1 MAEAS
6 TQQLA
11 DVLIAFL
18 PSRRGIDYRNGVLPG
33 DRSADGTSRIGQVGA
48 FRYGS

>member
-18 PSRRGIDYRNGVLPG
+18 PSRRGIALRDVPMLLPLRGVP
-33 DRSADGTSRIGQVGA
+33 SSR
-48 FRYGS
+48 